1 MRIGIVGAGIG
12 GLCAAIGLQ
21 RAGAQV
27 TVFEQ
32 APVLRAG
39 GSGLSVFANG
49 LRALDVIGVGD
60 AFRQATSAEVR
71 ELRGGQRRPD
81 GAWLARIPTEAV
93 AELRVIDRA
102 VLHDLLLDHLAP
114 GTVRS
119 GYRIVRADPDGS
131 VVVDPGREPE
141 ADGAPAPGQDA
152 EAGPSGTS
160 DESFDLVVAAD
171 GLRSTVRRSWPGD
184 PGIRYAGYSAWRG
197 ITDRPVDLYGEAGE
211 TWGIRQRFGLAPL
224 SDGRVYWFA
233 VATMA
238 QDVRIEDE
246 MAAVR
251 ATFGH
256 WHAPIPALLEATPAD
271 RVHRLPIN
279 ELAGPLPSYVRGRTV
294 LLGDA
299 AHAMTPNLG
308 QGGGQAMEDAAVLT
322 VALGGLARDD
332 APDPVQVGSA
342 LARYD
347 ALRRPRSQR
356 IARMSRLVGQ
366 MGHVRGAAVSR
377 VRDQVLRLTPER
389 ALVRQ
394 IRQVQG
400 WEPPAG

>member
-49 LRALDVIGVGD
+49 LRALDVVGVGD
-60 AFRQATSAEVR
+60 DFRQATSAEVR
-71 ELRGGQRRPD
+71 DLRGGQRRPD
-81 GAWLARIPTEAV
+81 GAWLAPIPSTAV
-93 AELRVIDRA
+93 EELRVIDRA
-102 VLHDLLLDHLAP
+102 VLHELLVARLGP
-114 GTVRS
+114 GTV
-119 GYRIVRADPDGS
+119 
-131 VVVDPGREPE
+131 
-141 ADGAPAPGQDA
+141 
-152 EAGPSGTS
+152 EAGCRVESAGTGGGLAVRGPGGRLRRL
-160 DESFDLVVAAD
+160 EFDLVVAAD
-171 GLRSTVRRSWPGD
+171 GLRSAVRRTWPAD

-197 ITDRPVDLYGEAGE
+197 ITERPVDLHGEAGE
-211 TWGIRQRFGLAPL
+211 TWGVGQRFGLVPL
-224 SDGRVYWFA
+224 TDGRVYWFA
-233 VATMA
+233 VATMPEDA
-238 QDVRIEDE
+238 RLEDE

-256 WHAPIPALLEATPAD
+256 WHAPIPALLDATPAD
-271 RVHRLPIN
+271 RVHRLPIC
-279 ELAGPLPSYVRGRTV
+279 ELAGRLPSYVRGRTA

-322 VALGGLARDD
+322 VVLDGLARAD
-332 APDPVQVGSA
+332 APDPVRVDVA

-366 MGHVRGAAVSR
+366 MGHVRGAAASR
-377 VRDQVLRLTPER
+377 LRDRVLRLTPER

-394 IRQVQG
+394 IRQVQS
-400 WEPPAG
+400 WEPPTG

>member
-39 GSGLSVFANG
+39 GSGLSVFGNG
-49 LRALDVIGVGD
+49 LRALDVVGVGD
-60 AFRQATSAEVR
+60 DFRQATSAEVR
-71 ELRGGQRRPD
+71 DLRGGQRRPD
-81 GAWLARIPTEAV
+81 GAWLAPIPSTAV
-93 AELRVIDRA
+93 EELRVIDRA
-102 VLHDLLLDHLAP
+102 VLHELLVARLGP
-114 GTVRS
+114 GTV
-119 GYRIVRADPDGS
+119 
-131 VVVDPGREPE
+131 
-141 ADGAPAPGQDA
+141 
-152 EAGPSGTS
+152 EAGCRVESAGTGGGLAVRGPGGRLRRL
-160 DESFDLVVAAD
+160 EFDLVVAAD
-171 GLRSTVRRSWPGD
+171 GLRSAVRRTWPAD

-197 ITDRPVDLYGEAGE
+197 ITERPVDLHGEAGE
-211 TWGIRQRFGLAPL
+211 TWGVAQRFGLVPL
-224 SDGRVYWFA
+224 TDGRVYWFA
-233 VATMA
+233 VATMPEDA
-238 QDVRIEDE
+238 RLEDE

-256 WHAPIPALLEATPAD
+256 WHAPIPALLDATPAD
-271 RVHRLPIN
+271 RVHRLPIC
-279 ELAGPLPSYVRGRTV
+279 ELAGRLPSYVRGRTA

-322 VALGGLARDD
+322 VVLDGLARAD
-332 APDPVQVGSA
+332 APDPVRVDAA

-366 MGHVRGAAVSR
+366 MGHVRGAAASR
-377 VRDQVLRLTPER
+377 LRDRVLRLTPER

-394 IRQVQG
+394 IRQVQS
-400 WEPPAG
+400 WEPPTG

>member
-49 LRALDVIGVGD
+49 LRALDVVGVGD
-60 AFRQATSAEVR
+60 DFRQATSAEVR
-71 ELRGGQRRPD
+71 DLRGGQRRPD
-81 GAWLARIPTEAV
+81 GAWLAPIPSTAV
-93 AELRVIDRA
+93 EELRVIDRA
-102 VLHDLLLDHLAP
+102 VLHELLVARLGP
-114 GTVRS
+114 GTV
-119 GYRIVRADPDGS
+119 
-131 VVVDPGREPE
+131 
-141 ADGAPAPGQDA
+141 
-152 EAGPSGTS
+152 EAGCRVESAGTGGGLAVRGPGGRLRRL
-160 DESFDLVVAAD
+160 EFDLVVAAD
-171 GLRSTVRRSWPGD
+171 GLRSAVRRTWPAD

-197 ITDRPVDLYGEAGE
+197 ITERPVDLHGEAGE
-211 TWGIRQRFGLAPL
+211 TWGVAQRFGLVPL
-224 SDGRVYWFA
+224 TDGRVYWFA
-233 VATMA
+233 VATMPEDA
-238 QDVRIEDE
+238 RLEDE

-256 WHAPIPALLEATPAD
+256 WHAPIPALLDATPAD
-271 RVHRLPIN
+271 RVHRLPIC
-279 ELAGPLPSYVRGRTV
+279 ELAGRLPSYVRGRTA

-322 VALGGLARDD
+322 VVLDGLARAD
-332 APDPVQVGSA
+332 APDPVRVDAA

-366 MGHVRGAAVSR
+366 MGHVRGAAASR
-377 VRDQVLRLTPER
+377 LRDRVLRLTPER

-394 IRQVQG
+394 IRQVQS
-400 WEPPAG
+400 WEPPTG

>member
-32 APVLRAG
+32 APVLLAG
-39 GSGLSVFANG
+39 GSGLSVFGNG
-49 LRALDVIGVGD
+49 LRALDVVGVGD
-60 AFRQATSAEVR
+60 DFRQATSAEVR
-71 ELRGGQRRPD
+71 DLRGGQRRPD
-81 GAWLARIPTEAV
+81 GAWLAPIPSTAV
-93 AELRVIDRA
+93 EELRVIDRA
-102 VLHDLLLDHLAP
+102 VLHELLVARLGP
-114 GTVRS
+114 GTV
-119 GYRIVRADPDGS
+119 
-131 VVVDPGREPE
+131 
-141 ADGAPAPGQDA
+141 
-152 EAGPSGTS
+152 EAGCRV
-160 DESFDLVVAAD
+160 ESAGAGGGLAVRGPGGRLRRLEFDLVVAAD
-171 GLRSTVRRSWPGD
+171 GLRSAVRRTWPAD

-197 ITDRPVDLYGEAGE
+197 ITERPVDLHGEAGE
-211 TWGIRQRFGLAPL
+211 TWGVGQRFGLVPL
-224 SDGRVYWFA
+224 TDGRVYWFA
-233 VATMA
+233 VATMPEDA
-238 QDVRIEDE
+238 RLEDE

-256 WHAPIPALLEATPAD
+256 WHAPIPALLDATPAD
-271 RVHRLPIN
+271 RVHRLPIC
-279 ELAGPLPSYVRGRTV
+279 ELAGRLPSYVSGRTA

-322 VALGGLARDD
+322 VVLDGLARAD
-332 APDPVQVGSA
+332 APDPVRVDAA

-366 MGHVRGAAVSR
+366 MGHVRGAAASR
-377 VRDQVLRLTPER
+377 LRDRVLRLTPER

-394 IRQVQG
+394 IRQVQS